1 MVELMILAVE
11 NNTDEKITKL
21 LEILSQYNIFYIL
34 INQPINKV
42 QKILRIKLANIVI
55 SEDTR

>member
-1 MVELMILAVE
+1 MILAVE